1 MLWIEFKV
9 PAGVKED
16 VNGRFIHPVT
26 PSNHSN
32 ANLPAML
39 RDTTEA
45 RSYAYVFQGEI
56 YNPRV
61 DGSRPQNTKI
71 LEKATFDPEI
81 FFNLILPLIVF
92 NAGYSLKRKFFFR
105 NFGMYAY
112 WFAMFWFKF
121 FLFILQEQ
129 L

>member
-1 MLWIEFKV
+1 MLWIEFNV
-9 PAGVKED
+9 PAGLRED
-16 VNGRFIHPVT
+16 VNGRFIHPVGGNGSIGKFNN
-26 PSNHSN
+26 SNMIHQ
-32 ANLPAML
+32 
-39 RDTTEA
+39 RDMSASDVEA

-56 YNPRV
+56 YNPKT

-105 NFGMYAY
+105 NFG
-112 WFAMFWFKF
+112 KF
-121 FLFILQEQ
+121 CEFD
-129 L
+129 